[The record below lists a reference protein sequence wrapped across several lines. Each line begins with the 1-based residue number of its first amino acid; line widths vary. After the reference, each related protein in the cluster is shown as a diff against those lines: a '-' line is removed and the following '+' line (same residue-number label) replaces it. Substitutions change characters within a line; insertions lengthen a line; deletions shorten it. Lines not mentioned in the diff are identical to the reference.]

1 MPSNLF
7 QKAKQGNPKA
17 IALLLNEKLNPKG
30 MDSRID
36 RRERTLRIFLEGA
49 QLYKPDKLFSWL
61 RKQMVALKPGGI
73 ERVTIRGLATG
84 KHKTLWTQGFQF
96 ERLSPTSSGRQPSLS
111 ISKILVASARPH
123 TTKPDE
129 LERETAKIKQ
139 AVQKTPQG
147 KDIIVEKLPAIFYED
162 LTLAIAHQQP
172 NLIHFCGA
180 DALEGLIFA
189 SETQDAQLLDP
200 GQLVQLFEQFGRS
213 VKCVILDRCLSVLQ
227 ADAISDCIRA
237 TIAIDAD
244 MGAEAANLFT
254 TEFYRWIGYGEGINE
269 AFEMGS
275 LALQAERV
283 KLTDG
288 LPQPLVPQL
297 IVKNQSTQ
305 ESEVPPS
312 AESSPLAAAIS
323 HLEQE
328 ISRDVIKLRK
338 QRQSI
343 IQSSNIEENIQW
355 LEELR
360 RVYSLA
366 LGSIASN
373 IGTWLEA
380 ERTTIYFVNEDR
392 DRLWSIFAQT
402 SGATPVNRISPTET
416 LRERQGNAHQDT
428 NKQQQPPPNPSQER
442 RNKQPTFEISV
453 SMGAG
458 VSGRVA
464 EMGRSLRI
472 SYPAREHEHSREIRK
487 QEARTGFKTHT
498 LLTIPLKNEEREVFA
513 VIQFINKLR
522 KPTEETNPPL
532 DPQEPDAE
540 KYSRLGFTQE
550 DENKF
555 LQLVSSSTILR
566 MLESIQTY
574 YNLTQHLK
582 GSVKSTKAAR
592 AISQSSN
599 EFSEALQQIMNAAK
613 EMLDA
618 DRSTLWIL
626 DFSKQQLWTEIPTED
641 GGVREA
647 YLKVGQGFAGQVAK
661 QAQKGNYRPLN
672 IPFDVYEQV
681 GSATAK
687 QFDLE
692 NDYRTCSL
700 LCMPVLGYDESSPQ
714 RKKLIGVTQLV
725 NKTREGF
732 RKPPAGYVDDAP
744 ECFEISF
751 GKDDER
757 RMEAFNAQAAMVL
770 QNARQFSEL
779 ENYEILY
786 SSLKNMSEVA
796 RISLGAKTARV
807 YLFDTKIDKLWTIL
821 PERKDQSTSFRRIE
835 YSLEDDNAIALVAR
849 WQKSKYVHIPSTIPN
864 AEYDRSSVFFPVS
877 DRRGKLI
884 AVVEA
889 SRKLMRG
896 YNFLEANAKSPLA
909 LYKGGKEETDNP
921 QPTSGATGAIAPS
934 EMPRERQRERIRQ
947 GNAHQDPNN
956 PQQRTDYRGFVHADI
971 DNFYRTSDS
980 FFHFFQGCMSFC
992 QMFQVQQNASALMK
1006 AQHWVLNASR
1016 ENSAEEVMKAAR
1028 ELVNADRCTLWRFD
1042 RDDETLVSEGYVGNK
1057 GLQLI
1062 QIPPLPIGAGYA
1074 GLAAEYALNSRDRRD
1089 ERAKILK
1096 VDFDLYNDTARS
1108 AMAMRS
1114 DKETRYRTCSLL
1126 CMPIFNQEN
1135 DLMGILQLVNKK
1147 KSGYPL
1153 EYHYPDPATV
1163 KGDPPEVPDGFRAS
1177 FSDRDV
1183 RQLEEFNRIVGTLIF
1198 EEIMFDE
1205 IRKKAEGDEGEG
1217 F

>member
-36 RRERTLRIFLEGA
+36 RRDRTLRIFLEGA

-84 KHKTLWTQGFQF
+84 QHKTLWTQGFQF
-96 ERLSPTSSGRQPSLS
+96 DRIAVASPTRQPSLPV
-111 ISKILVASARPH
+111 SKILVASARPH
-123 TTKPDE
+123 TSKPAE
-129 LERETAKIKQ
+129 LDRETARVKQ
-139 AVQKTPQG
+139 AVQKTPRG
-147 KDIIVEKLPAIFYED
+147 KEIAVEKLPAIFYED
-162 LTLAIAHQQP
+162 LTLAIAQQQP
-172 NLIHFCGA
+172 HLIHFCGA
-180 DALEGLIFA
+180 DDLEGLIFA
-189 SETQDAQLLDP
+189 SETQDARLLDP
-200 GQLVQLFEQFGRS
+200 GQLTQLFEQFGRS
-213 VKCVILDRCLSVLQ
+213 VKCAILDRCLSVLQ
-227 ADAISDCIRA
+227 ADAISDCIQA
-237 TIAIDAD
+237 TIVIDAD
-244 MGAEAANLFT
+244 IGLEAAHLFT

-269 AFEMGS
+269 AFEMGC

-283 KLTDG
+283 KHANKM
-288 LPQPLVPQL
+288 PQPLIPQL
-297 IVKNQSTQ
+297 IVKQKAAPEA
-305 ESEVPPS
+305 ESLPS
-312 AESSPLAAAIS
+312 GESSPLAAAIA

-373 IGTWLEA
+373 IGVWLEA

-402 SGATPVNRISPTET
+402 SN
-416 LRERQGNAHQDT
+416 
-428 NKQQQPPPNPSQER
+428 QQPITHNPQ
-442 RNKQPTFEISV
+442 QTFEISV
-453 SMGAG
+453 PMGAG

-464 EMGRSLRI
+464 DTGRSLRI
-472 SYPAREHEHSREIRK
+472 PYPAGEHEHSRELKK
-487 QEARTGFKTHT
+487 QERRTGFKTHT
-498 LLTIPLKNEEREVFA
+498 MLTIPLKNEDHEVFA
-513 VIQFINKLR
+513 VIQFINKIR
-522 KPTEETNPPL
+522 KSDRTPPL
-532 DPQEPDAE
+532 DPREPDAE
-540 KYSRLGFTQE
+540 QYSRLGFTQE

-555 LQLVSSSTILR
+555 LQLVSTSTILR

-599 EFSEALQQIMNAAK
+599 EFSEALQQVMNAAK
-613 EMLDA
+613 ELLDA

-626 DFSKQQLWTEIPTED
+626 DFSKQKLWTEIPTD
-641 GGVREA
+641 NGGVRET
-647 YLKVGQGFAGQVAK
+647 YLQVGQGFAGQVAK

-672 IPFDVYEQV
+672 IPFDVYEQA

-700 LCMPVLGYDESSPQ
+700 LCMPVLGYDESSPH
-714 RKKLIGVTQLV
+714 RKKLIGVTQMV

-732 RKPPAGYVDDAP
+732 ARPSRGYLDEAP

-807 YLFDTKIDKLWTIL
+807 YLFDTNVNKLWTIL
-821 PERKDQSTSFRRIE
+821 PERKEQSTNFRRIE

-877 DRRGKLI
+877 DRRGQLV
-884 AVVEA
+884 AVIEA
-889 SRKLMRG
+889 SRKLMRS
-896 YNFLEANAKSPLA
+896 YNSQFATTNNPPPAQTHSPPKPTPSPSQEGRPRGEIPPSFPPLQR
-909 LYKGGKEETDNP
+909 GVRGDN
-921 QPTSGATGAIAPS
+921 QPT
-934 EMPRERQRERIRQ
+934 
-947 GNAHQDPNN
+947 
-956 PQQRTDYRGFVHADI
+956 TDYRGFVHADI

-980 FFHFFQGCMSFC
+980 FFHFFQGCLSFC
-992 QMFQVQQNASALMK
+992 QMFQVQQNASALMR

-1042 RDDETLVSEGYVGNK
+1042 RDDETLVSEGYVGNE

-1062 QIPPLPIGAGYA
+1062 KIPPLPIGAGYA
-1074 GLAAEYALNSRDRRD
+1074 GLAAEYALNPRNASISLSPGPS
-1089 ERAKILK
+1089 ELNSQILK

-1114 DKETRYRTCSLL
+1114 DKETHYRTCSLL

-1147 KSGYPL
+1147 KPGYPS
-1153 EYHYPDPATV
+1153 EYHHPDTSTTLSRSQDV
-1163 KGDPPEVPDGFRAS
+1163 PEGFRTS

-1205 IRKKAEGDEGEG
+1205 IRKKAEGDGGER

>member
-36 RRERTLRIFLEGA
+36 RRDRILRIFLEGA
-49 QLYKPDKLFSWL
+49 QLYKQHKLFNWV
-61 RKQMVALKPGGI
+61 RKQMLALKPGGI
-73 ERVTIRGLATG
+73 DRVTIRGLATG
-84 KHKTLWTQGFQF
+84 KHKILWTQGFQF
-96 ERLSPTSSGRQPSLS
+96 EGLPSGDPARTTASRPQVP

-123 TTKPDE
+123 AANPTE
-129 LERETAKIKQ
+129 LEQETARIKQ
-139 AVQKTPQG
+139 IVQKTPQG
-147 KDIIVEKLPAIFYED
+147 KEIAVEPIPAIFYED
-162 LTLAIAHQQP
+162 LTLAIAQQQP

-180 DALEGLIFA
+180 DSLEGLIFA
-189 SETQDAQLLDP
+189 SETQDARLLDP
-200 GQLVQLFEQFGRS
+200 GQLTQLFEQFGRS

-227 ADAISDCIRA
+227 ADAISDCIPA

-244 MGAEAANLFT
+244 IGVEAANLFT
-254 TEFYRWIGYGEGINE
+254 TEFYRWIGYGEGVNE
-269 AFEMGS
+269 AFEMGC

-283 KLTDG
+283 KLTNG

-297 IVKNQSTQ
+297 IVKQKSTPDP
-305 ESEVPPS
+305 ESEALPS
-312 AESSPLAAAIS
+312 GESSPLAAAIA

-343 IQSSNIEENIQW
+343 IQSNEIEENIQW
-355 LEELR
+355 LDELR

-366 LGSIASN
+366 LGSIAGN
-373 IGTWLEA
+373 IGAWLDA

-392 DRLWSIFAQT
+392 DRLWSIFAQE
-402 SGATPVNRISPTET
+402 GKATRINNKQPIT
-416 LRERQGNAHQDT
+416 H
-428 NKQQQPPPNPSQER
+428 NKQQ
-442 RNKQPTFEISV
+442 TLEISV
-453 SMGAG
+453 PMGRG
-458 VSGRVA
+458 ISGRVA
-464 EMGRSLRI
+464 ETGRSLRLA
-472 SYPAREHEHSREIRK
+472 YPAREHEHSQEIKK
-487 QEARTGFKTHT
+487 QESRTGFPTHT
-498 LLTIPLKNEEREVFA
+498 LLTIPLKNEENEVFA
-513 VIQFINKLR
+513 VIQFINKFRQQTHQGSRSHDL
-522 KPTEETNPPL
+522 PPPL
-532 DPQEPDAE
+532 DSHETDAE

-566 MLESIQTY
+566 MLEGIQTY

-592 AISQSSN
+592 ALSRSSG

-613 EMLDA
+613 DLLEA

-626 DFSKQQLWTEIPTED
+626 DFSQQKLWTEIPAED
-641 GGVREA
+641 GGVKEA
-647 YLKVGQGFAGQVAK
+647 YLQVGQGFAGQVVK
-661 QAQKGNYRPLN
+661 QAQKGDYRPLN
-672 IPFDVYEQV
+672 IPFDVYEQA

-687 QFDLE
+687 HFDLE

-700 LCMPVLGYDESSPQ
+700 LCMPVLGYDESAPN
-714 RKKLIGVTQLV
+714 RKKTIGVTQLV

-732 RKPPAGYVDDAP
+732 LKPPSGYADEAP

-807 YLFDTKIDKLWTIL
+807 YLFDANVNKLWTIL
-821 PERKDQSTSFRRIE
+821 PERKEQSTSFRRIE
-835 YSLEDDNAIALVAR
+835 YSLNDDNAIALVAR
-849 WQKSKYVHIPSTIPN
+849 WQKTKYVHIPSTIPN

-889 SRKLMRG
+889 SRKLMRT
-896 YNFLEANAKSPLA
+896 YNNQQLNQSPVTRHPSPVNQSPVNQSPVTRHPSPVR
-909 LYKGGKEETDNP
+909 G
-921 QPTSGATGAIAPS
+921 QPTTARLSDRRTS
-934 EMPRERQRERIRQ
+934 NNQQPR
-947 GNAHQDPNN
+947 A
-956 PQQRTDYRGFVHADI
+956 DYRGFVHADI

-980 FFHFFQGCMSFC
+980 FFHFFQGCLSFC
-992 QMFQVQQNASALMK
+992 QMFQVQQDASALMK
-1006 AQHWVLNASR
+1006 AQHWVLNTSR

-1042 RDDETLVSEGYVGNK
+1042 RDDETLVSEGYVGNE

-1062 QIPPLPIGAGYA
+1062 KIPPLPIGAGYA
-1074 GLAAEYALNSRDRRD
+1074 GLAAKYALNPRNRRD
-1089 ERAKILK
+1089 SHAKILK
-1096 VDFDLYNDTARS
+1096 VDFDLYDDTARS

-1114 DKETRYRTCSLL
+1114 DKETHYRTCSLL

-1135 DLMGILQLVNKK
+1135 DLMGILQMVNKK
-1147 KSGYPL
+1147 KPGYPL
-1153 EYHYPDPATV
+1153 EYHYPTTPTTLSNPQDV
-1163 KGDPPEVPDGFRAS
+1163 PEGFRTS

-1217 F
+1217 L

>member
-36 RRERTLRIFLEGA
+36 RRDRTLRIFLEGA

-73 ERVTIRGLATG
+73 ERVSIRGLATG

-96 ERLSPTSSGRQPSLS
+96 EQFSPTFPGRQPSLP

-129 LERETAKIKQ
+129 LERETAQVKH

-147 KDIIVEKLPAIFYED
+147 KEIIVEKLPAIFYED
-162 LTLAIAHQQP
+162 LTLAIAQQQP
-172 NLIHFCGA
+172 HLIHFCGA

-189 SETQDAQLLDP
+189 SETQDARLLDP
-200 GQLVQLFEQFGRS
+200 GQLTQLFEQFGRS

-244 MGAEAANLFT
+244 IGADAARIFT

-269 AFEMGS
+269 AFEMGN

-283 KLTDG
+283 KLSNG

-297 IVKNQSTQ
+297 IVKHQAAPQ
-305 ESEVPPS
+305 ESEAPPS
-312 AESSPLAAAIS
+312 TESSPLAAAIS

-392 DRLWSIFAQT
+392 DRLWSIFAQ
-402 SGATPVNRISPTET
+402 I
-416 LRERQGNAHQDT
+416 T
-428 NKQQQPPPNPSQER
+428 NPPPNPLPRGGKQEER
-442 RNKQPTFEISV
+442 SRNQQQQALEISV
-453 SMGAG
+453 PMGRG
-458 VSGRVA
+458 ISGRVA

-472 SYPAREHEHSREIRK
+472 PYPARQHEHSQEIRK
-487 QEARTGFKTHT
+487 QEARTGFRTHT
-498 LLTIPLKNEEREVFA
+498 LLTIPLKNEDRQVFA
-513 VIQFINKLR
+513 VIQFINKLC
-522 KPTEETNPPL
+522 KPGGGKIAPL

-592 AISQSSN
+592 AISQSSD
-599 EFSEALQQIMNAAK
+599 EFSEALQQIMSAAR
-613 EMLDA
+613 ELLDA

-661 QAQKGNYRPLN
+661 QAQKGDYQPLN
-672 IPFDVYEQV
+672 IPFDVYEQI

-700 LCMPVLGYDESSPQ
+700 LCMPVLGYDEASPQ

-732 RKPPAGYVDDAP
+732 PKPNPGYVDDAP

-751 GKDDER
+751 GRDDER

-779 ENYEILY
+779 ENHEILY

-807 YLFDTKIDKLWTIL
+807 YLFDAKIDKLWTIL
-821 PERKDQSTSFRRIE
+821 PERKEQSTSFRRVE
-835 YSLEDDNAIALVAR
+835 YSLDDDNAIALVAR
-849 WQKSKYVHIPSTIPN
+849 WQKNKYVHIPSTIPN
-864 AEYDRSSVFFPVS
+864 AEYDRSSVYFPVR

-896 YNFLEANAKSPLA
+896 YHFSEANGKSPPTPTLNPRP
-909 LYKGGKEETDNP
+909 TP
-921 QPTSGATGAIAPS
+921 QPPPKRGRNQQPTT
-934 EMPRERQRERIRQ
+934 
-947 GNAHQDPNN
+947 NN
-956 PQQRTDYRGFVHADI
+956 QQPTTEYRGFVHADI

-992 QMFQVQQNASALMK
+992 QMFQVQQNASALMR

-1042 RDDETLVSEGYVGNK
+1042 RDDQTLVSEGYVGNE

-1062 QIPPLPIGAGYA
+1062 PIPPLPIGAGYA
-1074 GLAAEYALNSRDRRD
+1074 GLAAKYALNSRDLRE

-1096 VDFDLYNDTARS
+1096 VDFDLYDDTARS

-1114 DKETRYRTCSLL
+1114 DKETHYRTCSLL

-1147 KSGYPL
+1147 KPGYPV
-1153 EYHYPDPATV
+1153 EYHYPDLLTDR
-1163 KGDPPEVPDGFRAS
+1163 GDPPEIPDGFRAS

-1205 IRKKAEGDEGEG
+1205 IRKKAEGDGGEG

>member
-7 QKAKQGNPKA
+7 QQAKQGNPQA
-17 IALLLNEKLNPKG
+17 IAALLNEKLNPKG

-36 RRERTLRIFLEGA
+36 RRDRALRIFLEGA
-49 QLYKPDKLFSWL
+49 QLYQQHKLFNWV
-61 RKQMVALKPGGI
+61 RKQMLALKPGGI
-73 ERVTIRGLATG
+73 DIVTIRGLATG
-84 KHKTLWTQGFQF
+84 KHKILWTQGFQF
-96 ERLSPTSSGRQPSLS
+96 QALSAKDAARLPNSASSRQQSLP
-111 ISKILVASARPH
+111 ISKILVVSARPH
-123 TTKPDE
+123 TTKPTE
-129 LERETAKIKQ
+129 LEQETARIKQ
-139 AVQKTPQG
+139 VVQKTPQG
-147 KDIIVEKLPAIFYED
+147 KEISVEKLPAIFYED
-162 LTLAIAHQQP
+162 LTLAIAQKQP
-172 NLIHFCGA
+172 HLIHFCGA
-180 DALEGLIFA
+180 DTLEGLVFA
-189 SETQDAQLLDP
+189 SETQDARLLDP
-200 GQLVQLFEQFGRS
+200 GQLTQLFQEFGRS

-227 ADAISDCIRA
+227 ADAISDCIKT

-244 MGAEAANLFT
+244 MGGEGANLFT

-269 AFEMGS
+269 AFEMGC

-283 KLTDG
+283 KIRG
-288 LPQPLVPQL
+288 NLPQPLVPQL
-297 IVKNQSTQ
+297 IVKNQSIP
-305 ESEVPPS
+305 ESDS
-312 AESSPLAAAIS
+312 LLSGESSPLAAAIS

-328 ISRDVIKLRK
+328 ISRDAIKLRK

-343 IQSSNIEENIQW
+343 IQSTNIEENIQW

-360 RVYSLA
+360 RVYCLA

-380 ERTTIYFVNEDR
+380 ERTTIYFINEDR
-392 DRLWSIFAQT
+392 DRLWSIFAQDREQGT
-402 SGATPVNRISPTET
+402 GNR
-416 LRERQGNAHQDT
+416 
-428 NKQQQPPPNPSQER
+428 QQPNNPL
-442 RNKQPTFEISV
+442 EISV
-453 SMGAG
+453 PVGRG
-458 VSGRVA
+458 ISGRVA
-464 EMGRSLRI
+464 EMGRSLNI
-472 SYPAREHEHSREIRK
+472 PYPARVHENSEEIRK
-487 QEARTGFKTHT
+487 QERRTGFKTHT
-498 LLTIPLKNEEREVFA
+498 LLTIPLKNEEDEVFA

-522 KPTEETNPPL
+522 KSDRVPPL
-532 DPQEPDAE
+532 NPQENDAE
-540 KYSRLGFTQE
+540 QYSSLGFTPE
-550 DENKF
+550 DEKKF

-566 MLESIQTY
+566 MLEGIQIY

-582 GSVKSTKAAR
+582 GSVKSTKAAQ
-592 AISQSSN
+592 ALSQSSE

-613 EMLDA
+613 ELLNA

-626 DFSKQQLWTEIPTED
+626 DFTKQQLWTEIPAED
-641 GGVREA
+641 GGVKET

-672 IPFDVYEQV
+672 ILFDVYEQA

-687 QFDLE
+687 QFDLG

-714 RKKLIGVTQLV
+714 RKKLIGVTQMV

-732 RKPPAGYVDDAP
+732 SKPPQGYTDEAP

-757 RMEAFNAQAAMVL
+757 RMEAFNTQAAMVL

-796 RISLGAKTARV
+796 RIALGAKTARV
-807 YLFDTKIDKLWTIL
+807 YLFDTNVNKLWTIL
-821 PERKDQSTSFRRIE
+821 PERKEHTTQFRRTE

-849 WQKSKYVHIPSTIPN
+849 WQKSKYVHIPSTIPT

-877 DRRGKLI
+877 DRRGKLV
-884 AVVEA
+884 AVIEA
-889 SRKLMRG
+889 SRKLMKT
-896 YNFLEANAKSPLA
+896 ASSSPPFT
-909 LYKGGKEETDNP
+909 KGGLGGIDRSK
-921 QPTSGATGAIAPS
+921 A
-934 EMPRERQRERIRQ
+934 
-947 GNAHQDPNN
+947 
-956 PQQRTDYRGFVHADI
+956 DYKGFVHADI

-980 FFHFFQGCMSFC
+980 FFHFFQGCLSFC
-992 QMFQVQQNASALMK
+992 QMFQVQQDASALIQ
-1006 AQHWVLNASR
+1006 AQHWVLNTSR

-1042 RDDETLVSEGYVGNK
+1042 RDDETLISEGYVGNE
-1057 GLQLI
+1057 GLQLFS
-1062 QIPPLPIGAGYA
+1062 IPPLPIGAGYA
-1074 GLAAEYALNSRDRRD
+1074 GLAAEYALNPRHNPDYNSQ
-1089 ERAKILK
+1089 ILK

-1108 AMAMRS
+1108 AMAMQS
-1114 DKETRYRTCSLL
+1114 DKETHYRTCSLL

-1147 KSGYPL
+1147 KPGYPS
-1153 EYHYPDPATV
+1153 EYHR
-1163 KGDPPEVPDGFRAS
+1163 PEVLQEIPEGFRTS
-1177 FSDRDV
+1177 FSDRDM

-1205 IRKKAEGDEGEG
+1205 IRKKAEKDERER